1 MWVTTNLRLLK
12 SLHRLLALRLDVPAL
27 DRAVDRAADGDRRVL
42 VVADT
47 VHGAGVTPADESQI
61 VLTSLRGLSKLP

>member
-1 MWVTTNLRLLK
+1 MWATTNLGLLE
-12 SLHRLLALRLDVPAL
+12 SLHGLLALRLDVPAL

-47 VHGAGVTPADESQI
+47 VHGAGVTPADW
-61 VLTSLRGLSKLP
+61 